1 MLQFSPLEPRTAF
14 QAYSFSNVMP
24 ASEAN
29 VEHELPLFASRYLLQ
44 LVAIPLWVGPGAPE
58 VALVAVVE
66 EIEAAAVDAT

>member
-1 MLQFSPLEPRTAF
+1 
-14 QAYSFSNVMP
+14 
-24 ASEAN
+24 
-29 VEHELPLFASRYLLQ
+29 LQ